1 MHPMRIAA
9 VTVIA
14 AGLLASSAR
23 SQGEPESD
31 QPMKNIQI
39 FTGKSRKE
47 VTAIMKT
54 FTQGLG
60 VKCSHCH
67 EKDYSSEAKP
77 EKQTTREMIKMLD
90 EMNAK
95 YSMLEK
101 KGTCFMC
108 HRGNKD
114 VAFQP

>member
-1 MHPMRIAA
+1 MNLMRYFALAA
-9 VTVIA
+9 VT
-14 AGLLASSAR
+14 AGLSFSVVHA
-23 SQGEPESD
+23 QGEGEAEPL
-31 QPMKNIQI
+31 KNVTIL
-39 FTGKSRKE
+39 TGKTRKE

-67 EKDYSSEAKP
+67 EKDYSSDAKP
-77 EKQTTREMIKMLD
+77 EKKTAREMIKMLND
-90 EMNAK
+90 INEK
-95 YSMLEK
+95 YPMMEK

-108 HRGNKD
+108 HRGNKE